1 MRRSHT
7 RNESITS
14 QTKNM
19 TSHVLQGVLSLDS
32 QVASAARLN
41 WTPLNFSVIGQLMF
55 LVTVPYRKSLSW
67 NTLRARKRADTKD
80 GSFLGVRG
88 QENGLLHKPKETTPL
103 PSLASPATRAKG
115 KVSRAHVGDVIMCEP
130 KPPHL
135 PPLVFIF
142 LVNLCVRVC
151 ADLQTH
157 SSCCF
162 SGWPQQWLSTCI
174 RHELLPKF
182 SYKLD
187 ESTVMDRKRWV
198 VPGLE
203 IKKNPAVTAMIQQ
216 ETDSSGT
223 FLVTVSRRHKLI
235 SKCEHEKVESH
246 WRTVCLYFTPKPS
259 NCTKK

>member
-1 MRRSHT
+1 MNPS
-7 RNESITS
+7 S

-19 TSHVLQGVLSLDS
+19 ASHVLQGVLSLDS

-142 LVNLCVRVC
+142 PVNLCVRVC

-162 SGWPQQWLSTCI
+162 SG
-174 RHELLPKF
+174 
-182 SYKLD
+182 
-187 ESTVMDRKRWV
+187 
-198 VPGLE
+198 
-203 IKKNPAVTAMIQQ
+203 
-216 ETDSSGT
+216 
-223 FLVTVSRRHKLI
+223 
-235 SKCEHEKVESH
+235 
-246 WRTVCLYFTPKPS
+246 
-259 NCTKK
+259 

>member
-1 MRRSHT
+1 MTTSLTPPVYLYLCLNKVCPSVLLLLYLNGPEGLAAAFTTLQQEEMRRSHS

-14 QTKNM
+14 QTNM
-19 TSHVLQGVLSLDS
+19 MSHVLQGVLSLDS

-67 NTLRARKRADTKD
+67 NTLRARKRADAKD

-142 LVNLCVRVC
+142 LFNLCVRARACVWVC

-157 SSCCF
+157 RTF
-162 SGWPQQWLSTCI
+162 SG
-174 RHELLPKF
+174 
-182 SYKLD
+182 
-187 ESTVMDRKRWV
+187 
-198 VPGLE
+198 
-203 IKKNPAVTAMIQQ
+203 
-216 ETDSSGT
+216 
-223 FLVTVSRRHKLI
+223 
-235 SKCEHEKVESH
+235 
-246 WRTVCLYFTPKPS
+246 
-259 NCTKK
+259 